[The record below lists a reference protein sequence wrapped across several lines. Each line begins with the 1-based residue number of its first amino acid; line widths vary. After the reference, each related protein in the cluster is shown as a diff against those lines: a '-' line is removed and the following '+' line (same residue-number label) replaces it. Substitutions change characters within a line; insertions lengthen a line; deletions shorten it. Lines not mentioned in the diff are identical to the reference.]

1 MKSKTKM
8 SLRIMAMT
16 GLLICGLS
24 TQAQAQGQAQG
35 QAQYPTQRQAAAAT
49 SLNGIKS
56 INVADDGG
64 TIYVRLTTKTP
75 LKATPASFTVAN
87 PPRIAF
93 DFPGMANELG
103 QSVRNVERGD
113 LRSINVVQVEDR
125 TRVVFNMS
133 KLLAYDIRANG
144 DTLTVALTQGSSAAP
159 APKSTAQATAPAPAS
174 AQPVRAMPMQTA
186 LGQSISDINFRRG
199 EHGEG
204 RVVVQLSSADI
215 NTDVRQQGG
224 KLVVNFFKAVLP
236 DNLKRRSDVIDF
248 GTPVTQMLAEQQ
260 GENVR
265 LTVTP
270 NGMWEHNAYQS
281 NDQFVLE
288 VKRVAEDPNR
298 LVQKGGAR
306 VKYAGDKL
314 SLNFQNVDVRSV
326 LQVIADFT
334 DFNIVTS
341 DSVQGS
347 LTLRLKDVPWDQA
360 LDIILQAKGLD
371 MRRNGNVIWIAPGEE
386 LAAREKMINEA
397 RAQVEE
403 LEPLQTES
411 FQVNYHRAKEIFDFL
426 QSKNQTVMSKRGSV
440 VVDDRS
446 NKLFVTDV
454 GSRLADLRRLITEID
469 IAPKQVLIE
478 ARIVEASKGFAR
490 DLGVKL
496 GIGSMGLASTGHGGP
511 KVGLGHS
518 NYAKN
523 TYDPFTGKVVSST
536 EAKPGDEYNGIN
548 HFPQGYYGLGAPIQ
562 SGRDIANAFGSLGLT
577 LVNSKFTRFLN
588 VELQAQESDGKART
602 ISSPRVLT
610 ANNVE
615 ALIEQGTEIP
625 YQEATSSGAT
635 SVSFKKAVLALKVK
649 PQITPDGRLQ
659 LAIQVNKDR
668 PIFDTASG
676 GRSSEPP
683 LETKSVKSD
692 VLIDNG
698 GTVVIGG
705 IYSDEEISN
714 VTKIPLLGDIP
725 VIGHLFRS
733 TNKTKNETELLI
745 FVTPRIIDEALTMR

>member
-1 MKSKTKM
+1 MF
-8 SLRIMAMT
+8 IF
-16 GLLICGLS
+16 GLPTQI
-24 TQAQAQGQAQG
+24 QAQNWAQTPVQEQV
-35 QAQYPTQRQAAAAT
+35 PAT
-49 SLNGIKS
+49 AKLNGIRS
-56 INVADDGG
+56 LNVADDGG
-64 TIYVRLTTKTP
+64 TLYVRITTKTP

-103 QSVRNVERGD
+103 QSMQNVERGD
-113 LRSINVVQVEDR
+113 LRSINVVQVDDR

-133 KLLAYDIRANG
+133 RLLAYDTRVKG
-144 DTLTVALTQGSSAAP
+144 DTLIIALSQAAASSAPKPLSTARVAPPAPPPTPAQPRMVAAP
-159 APKSTAQATAPAPAS
+159 APQ
-174 AQPVRAMPMQTA
+174 AMPIPVV
-186 LGQSISDINFRRG
+186 LGQSVNDINFRRG
-199 EHGEG
+199 EQGEG

-215 NTDVRQQGG
+215 NVDVRQQGG
-224 KLVVNFFKAVLP
+224 KLIVHFFKTILP
-236 DNLKRRSDVIDF
+236 DNLRRRSDVVDF

-270 NGMWEHNAYQS
+270 AGMWEHNAYQS

-288 VKRVAEDPNR
+288 VKRVVEDPNR
-298 LVQKGGAR
+298 LVQRGGGR

-314 SLNFQNVDVRSV
+314 SLNFQNIDVRSV

-341 DSVQGS
+341 DSVQGN

-371 MRRNGNVIWIAPGEE
+371 MRKNGNVIWIAPGEE
-386 LAAREKMINEA
+386 LAVREKMINEA

-411 FQVNYHRAKEIFDFL
+411 FQINYHRATEVTSFL
-426 QSKNQTVMSKRGSV
+426 QAKGQTVLSKRGSV
-440 VVDDRS
+440 VVDGRS
-446 NKLFVTDV
+446 NKIFVTDV
-454 GSRLADLRRLITEID
+454 GSRLADVRRVVTEID
-469 IAPKQVLIE
+469 VAPKQVLIE

-496 GIGSMGLASTGHGGP
+496 GIGSSGLASLGGGA
-511 KVGLGHS
+511 KVGLGHTNFGNYENGTLTES
-518 NYAKN
+518 N
-523 TYDPFTGKVVSST
+523 
-536 EAKPGDEYNGIN
+536 PGDQYNTIGY
-548 HFPQGYYGLGAPIQ
+548 FPQGSKGPPVQ
-562 SGRDIANAFGSLGLT
+562 SGKDVLNAFGSLGLT

-615 ALIEQGTEIP
+615 ASIEQGTEIP
-625 YQEATSSGAT
+625 YQEASSSGAT
-635 SVSFKKAVLALKVK
+635 STSFKKAVLALKVK

-668 PIFDTASG
+668 PIPDMSG
-676 GRSSEPP
+676 GIGNQPP

-698 GTVVIGG
+698 GTVVNGG

-714 VTKIPLLGDIP
+714 VTKVPLLGSLP
-725 VIGHLFRS
+725 VVGHLFRS
-733 TNKTKNETELLI
+733 TSKTKNETELLI
-745 FVTPRIIDEALTMR
+745 FVTPRIVDEALSMR